1 MKILLIMTGGTICS
15 RMTGTTLDSDTGYA
29 VPLLVDRLKNDGFEA
44 EFEVVQIMNT
54 LSENMTPRRYDLL
67 LDYFRSLGKDKL
79 RNLDGVIIAH
89 GTDTLAYTSS
99 LIAVAL
105 AGFELPVFIVS
116 SNHTLDR
123 PEANGHANFRAACE
137 LIKRG
142 FGRGV
147 YVPYRNSDG
156 IVYLHR
162 GGQLIQCANFS
173 SDFFSRDMLPFTN
186 TRSHSDACSYAVARP
201 YESDCAEMP
210 LIRMKRPLGGV
221 LMLTPYVGLDYSKIS
236 IDGIGA
242 VLQRSYHSYTACVD
256 KQPDGSASE
265 YSALTLL
272 ERCKAAGI
280 GFWLGGVPET
290 EGLTSGTY
298 STTAELI
305 RAGARPV
312 YALTDETAYA
322 KLMVASSMG
331 LGLDETDEFLRRE
344 LAGEKIMLM

>member
-29 VPLLVDRLKNDGFEA
+29 VPLLVDRLKNDGFDA
-44 EFEVVQIMNT
+44 EFEVAQIMNT

-99 LIAVAL
+99 LLAIAL
-105 AGFELPVFIVS
+105 AGFLLPVFIVS

-173 SDFFSRDMLPFTN
+173 SDFFSRDMLPLSAA
-186 TRSHSDACSYAVARP
+186 RPYAVALP
-201 YESDCAEMP
+201 YEPDCAEMP

-256 KQPDGSASE
+256 KLPDGSASE
-265 YSALTLL
+265 YSALRLIA
-272 ERCKAAGI
+272 RCNDAGI

-305 RAGARPV
+305 QAGARPV
-312 YALTDETAYA
+312 LALTDETAYA

-331 LGLDETDEFLRRE
+331 LGIDETDEFLRRE
-344 LAGEKIMLM
+344 LAGEKIRPI

>member
-15 RMTGTTLDSDTGYA
+15 RMTGGTLDSDAASA

-67 LDYFRSLGKDKL
+67 LDYFRSLGTDKL
-79 RNLDGVIIAH
+79 NSLSGVIIAH

-137 LIKRG
+137 LIKRR

-147 YVPYRNSDG
+147 YVPYRNSDR

-162 GGQLIQCANFS
+162 GAQLLQCSNFS
-173 SDFFSRDMLPFTN
+173 SDFYSRDMMPYTDIC
-186 TRSHSDACSYAVARP
+186 TYTDIQP
-201 YESDCAEMP
+201 YESDCGVLP
-210 LIRMKRPLGGV
+210 LTRMKRPLGSV
-221 LMLTPYVGLDYSKIS
+221 LMLTPYVGLDYSKLS
-236 IDGIGA
+236 LDGVGA

-256 KQPDGSASE
+256 KLPDGSPSE

-280 GFWLGGVPET
+280 GLWLGGVPET

-312 YALTDETAYA
+312 YAQTDETAYA

>member
-15 RMTGTTLDSDTGYA
+15 RMIGTTLDSDAASA

-105 AGFELPVFIVS
+105 AGFSLPVFIVS

-137 LIKRG
+137 LVKRR

-162 GGQLIQCANFS
+162 GAQLLQCANFS
-173 SDFFSRDMLPFTN
+173 SDFFSRDMLPLSAA
-186 TRSHSDACSYAVARP
+186 RPYAVALP

-210 LIRMKRPLGGV
+210 LIRMKRPLGSV

-265 YSALTLL
+265 YSALGLL
-272 ERCKAAGI
+272 TRCNDAGI

-298 STTAELI
+298 SSTAELI

-312 YALTDETAYA
+312 LALTYETAYA
-322 KLMVASSMG
+322 KLMVACSIG
-331 LGLDETDEFLRRE
+331 LGIDETDEFLRRE
-344 LAGEKIMLM
+344 LAGEKIKLM

>member
-67 LDYFRSLGKDKL
+67 LDYFRSLGAREL
-79 RNLDGVIIAH
+79 SSYSGVIIAH

-137 LIKRG
+137 LIKHR

-162 GGQLIQCANFS
+162 GAQLMQCANFS

-186 TRSHSDACSYAVARP
+186 TRP

-210 LIRMKRPLGGV
+210 LIRMKRPLGSV

-256 KQPDGSASE
+256 RLPDGSASE
-265 YSALTLL
+265 YSALGLL
-272 ERCKAAGI
+272 TRCNDAGI

-305 RAGARPV
+305 QAGARPV
-312 YALTDETAYA
+312 LALTDETAYA
-322 KLMVASSMG
+322 KLMVACSIG
-331 LGLDETDEFLRRE
+331 LGIDETDEFLRRE
-344 LAGEKIMLM
+344 LAGEKIRPI

>member
-67 LDYFRSLGKDKL
+67 LDYFRSLGAREL
-79 RNLDGVIIAH
+79 SSYSGVIIAH

-137 LIKRG
+137 LIKPR

-162 GGQLIQCANFS
+162 GAQLMQCANFS

-186 TRSHSDACSYAVARP
+186 TRP

-210 LIRMKRPLGGV
+210 LIRMKRPLGSV

-256 KQPDGSASE
+256 RLPDGSASE
-265 YSALTLL
+265 YSALGLL
-272 ERCKAAGI
+272 TRCNDAGI

-305 RAGARPV
+305 QAGARPV
-312 YALTDETAYA
+312 LALTDETAYA
-322 KLMVASSMG
+322 KLMVACSIG
-331 LGLDETDEFLRRE
+331 LGIDETDEFLRRE
-344 LAGEKIMLM
+344 LAGEKIRPI

>member
-29 VPLLVDRLKNDGFEA
+29 VPLLVDRLKNDGFDA
-44 EFEVVQIMNT
+44 EFKVVQIMNT

-99 LIAVAL
+99 LLAIAL
-105 AGFELPVFIVS
+105 AGFSLPVFIVS

-162 GGQLIQCANFS
+162 GAQLIQCANFT
-173 SDFFSRDMLPFTN
+173 SDFFSRDMLPLLAA
-186 TRSHSDACSYAVARP
+186 RPYAVALP

-256 KQPDGSASE
+256 KLPDGSASE
-265 YSALTLL
+265 YSALGLL
-272 ERCKAAGI
+272 TRCNDAGI

-305 RAGARPV
+305 QAGARPV

-331 LGLDETDEFLRRE
+331 LGLDETGEFLRRE
-344 LAGEKIMLM
+344 LAGEKIGPI

>member
-29 VPLLVDRLKNDGFEA
+29 VPLLVDRLNSDGFDA
-44 EFEVVQIMNT
+44 EFKVVQIMNT

-105 AGFELPVFIVS
+105 AGFSLPVFIVS

-162 GGQLIQCANFS
+162 GAQLMQCANFS
-173 SDFFSRDMLPFTN
+173 SDFFSRDMLPLSAA
-186 TRSHSDACSYAVARP
+186 RPYAVALP

-210 LIRMKRPLGGV
+210 LIRMKRPLGSV

-256 KQPDGSASE
+256 RLPDGSPSE
-265 YSALTLL
+265 YSALGLL
-272 ERCKAAGI
+272 TRCNDAGI

-305 RAGARPV
+305 QAGARPV

-322 KLMVASSMG
+322 KLMVASSME

>member
-15 RMTGTTLDSDTGYA
+15 RMTGGTLDSDAASA

-67 LDYFRSLGKDKL
+67 LDYFRSLGAQEL
-79 RNLDGVIIAH
+79 SSYSGVIIAH

-99 LIAVAL
+99 LLAIAL
-105 AGFELPVFIVS
+105 AGFSLPVFIVS

-137 LIKRG
+137 LVKRR

-162 GGQLIQCANFS
+162 GAQLLQCANFS
-173 SDFFSRDMLPFTN
+173 SDFYSRDMQPYTD
-186 TRSHSDACSYAVARP
+186 TRTYTDTCTYRAVRP
-201 YESDCAEMP
+201 WESDCGVPP
-210 LIRMKRPLGGV
+210 LTRMKRPLGSV

-236 IDGIGA
+236 LDGIGA

-256 KQPDGSASE
+256 RLPDGSASE
-265 YSALTLL
+265 YSALGLL
-272 ERCKAAGI
+272 TRCNDAGI

-305 RAGARPV
+305 QAGARPV

>member
-29 VPLLVDRLKNDGFEA
+29 VPLLVDRLNSEGFDA
-44 EFEVVQIMNT
+44 EFKVVQIMNT

-99 LIAVAL
+99 LTAVAL

-162 GGQLIQCANFS
+162 GAQLMQCANFS
-173 SDFFSRDMLPFTN
+173 SDFFSRDMLPLSAA
-186 TRSHSDACSYAVARP
+186 RPYAVALP

-256 KQPDGSASE
+256 KLPDGSPSE
-265 YSALTLL
+265 YSALRLIA
-272 ERCKAAGI
+272 RCNDAGI

-298 STTAELI
+298 SSTAELI

-322 KLMVASSMG
+322 KLMIASSME

-344 LAGEKIMLM
+344 LAGEKIRLM

>member
-15 RMTGTTLDSDTGYA
+15 RMTGGTLDSDAASA
-29 VPLLVDRLKNDGFEA
+29 VPLLVDRLNSDGFDA
-44 EFEVVQIMNT
+44 EFKVVQIMNT

-105 AGFELPVFIVS
+105 AGFSLPVFIVS

-162 GGQLIQCANFS
+162 GAQLLQCANFS
-173 SDFFSRDMLPFTN
+173 SDFFSRDMLPLSAA
-186 TRSHSDACSYAVARP
+186 RPYAVALP

-210 LIRMKRPLGGV
+210 LIRMKRPLGSV

-265 YSALTLL
+265 YSALGLL
-272 ERCKAAGI
+272 TRCNDAGI

-298 STTAELI
+298 SSTAELI

>member
-29 VPLLVDRLKNDGFEA
+29 VPLLVDRLNSDGFEA

-54 LSENMTPRRYDLL
+54 LSENMTPRRYNLL
-67 LDYFRSLGKDKL
+67 LDYFRSLGAQEL
-79 RNLDGVIIAH
+79 SSYSGVIIAH

-162 GGQLIQCANFS
+162 GAQLMQCANFS

-186 TRSHSDACSYAVARP
+186 TRP

-210 LIRMKRPLGGV
+210 LIRMKRPLGSV

-256 KQPDGSASE
+256 RLPDGSPSE

-272 ERCKAAGI
+272 ERCKAAKI

-298 STTAELI
+298 SSTAELI

-312 YALTDETAYA
+312 LALTDETAYA
-322 KLMVASSMG
+322 KLMVACSIG
-331 LGLDETDEFLRRE
+331 LGIDETDEFLRRE
-344 LAGEKIMLM
+344 LAGEKIKLM

>member
-15 RMTGTTLDSDTGYA
+15 RMTGTTLDSDAASA

-44 EFEVVQIMNT
+44 EFKVAQIMNT

-67 LDYFRSLGKDKL
+67 LDYFRSLGAREL
-79 RNLDGVIIAH
+79 SSYSGVIIAH

-99 LIAVAL
+99 LLAIAL

-173 SDFFSRDMLPFTN
+173 SDFFSRDMLPLSAA
-186 TRSHSDACSYAVARP
+186 RPYAVALP

-210 LIRMKRPLGGV
+210 LIRMKRPLGSV

-236 IDGIGA
+236 LDGVGA

-256 KQPDGSASE
+256 KLPDGSASE
-265 YSALTLL
+265 YSALGLL
-272 ERCKAAGI
+272 TRCNDAGI

-312 YALTDETAYA
+312 LALTDETAYT
-322 KLMVASSMG
+322 KLMVAGSME

>member
-15 RMTGTTLDSDTGYA
+15 RMTGTTLDSDASSA

-67 LDYFRSLGKDKL
+67 LDYFRSLGAHEL
-79 RNLDGVIIAH
+79 SSYSGVIIAH

-162 GGQLIQCANFS
+162 GAQLLQCANFS
-173 SDFFSRDMLPFTN
+173 SDFFSRDMLPLSAA
-186 TRSHSDACSYAVARP
+186 RPYAVALP

-256 KQPDGSASE
+256 RLPDGRPSE

-298 STTAELI
+298 SSTAELI

-312 YALTDETAYA
+312 LALTDETAYA
-322 KLMVASSMG
+322 KLMVACSIG

-344 LAGEKIMLM
+344 LAGEKIGSI

>member
-15 RMTGTTLDSDTGYA
+15 RMTGGTLDSDAASA

-67 LDYFRSLGKDKL
+67 LDYFRSLGTDKL
-79 RNLDGVIIAH
+79 NSLSGVIIAH

-156 IVYLHR
+156 IVYLHC

-173 SDFFSRDMLPFTN
+173 SDFFSRDMLPLSAA
-186 TRSHSDACSYAVARP
+186 RPYAVALP

-256 KQPDGSASE
+256 RLPDGSASE
-265 YSALTLL
+265 YSALGLL
-272 ERCKAAGI
+272 TRCNDAGI

-344 LAGEKIMLM
+344 LAGEKIKLM

>member
-15 RMTGTTLDSDTGYA
+15 RMTGGTLDSDTGYA
-29 VPLLVDRLKNDGFEA
+29 VPLLVDRLNSDGFDA
-44 EFEVVQIMNT
+44 EFKVVQIMNT

-67 LDYFRSLGKDKL
+67 LDYFRSLGTDKL
-79 RNLDGVIIAH
+79 NSLSGVIIAH

-99 LIAVAL
+99 LFAIAL
-105 AGFELPVFIVS
+105 AGFSLPVFIVS

-162 GGQLIQCANFS
+162 GAQLMQCANFS
-173 SDFFSRDMLPFTN
+173 SDFFSRDMLPLSAA
-186 TRSHSDACSYAVARP
+186 RPYAVALP

-265 YSALTLL
+265 YSALGLL
-272 ERCKAAGI
+272 TRCNDAGI

-305 RAGARPV
+305 QAGARPV

-322 KLMVASSMG
+322 KLMVACSIG
-331 LGLDETDEFLRRE
+331 LGIDETDEFLRRE
-344 LAGEKIMLM
+344 LAGEKIKLM

>member
-15 RMTGTTLDSDTGYA
+15 RMTGGTLDSDAASA

-67 LDYFRSLGKDKL
+67 LDYFRSLGTDKL
-79 RNLDGVIIAH
+79 NSLSGVIIAH

-162 GGQLIQCANFS
+162 GAQLMQCANFS

-186 TRSHSDACSYAVARP
+186 TRP

-210 LIRMKRPLGGV
+210 LIRMKRPLGSV

-242 VLQRSYHSYTACVD
+242 VLQRTYHSYTACVD
-256 KQPDGSASE
+256 RLPDGSPSE

-272 ERCKAAGI
+272 ERCKAAKI

-298 STTAELI
+298 SSTAELI

-312 YALTDETAYA
+312 LALTDETAYA
-322 KLMVASSMG
+322 KLMVACSIG
-331 LGLDETDEFLRRE
+331 LGIDETDEFLRRE
-344 LAGEKIMLM
+344 LAGEKIKLM

>member
-67 LDYFRSLGKDKL
+67 LDYFRSLGAQEL
-79 RNLDGVIIAH
+79 SSYSGVIIAH

-99 LIAVAL
+99 LLAIAL
-105 AGFELPVFIVS
+105 AGFSLPVFIVS

-137 LIKRG
+137 LVKRG

-162 GGQLIQCANFS
+162 GAQLMQCANFS
-173 SDFFSRDMLPFTN
+173 SDFFSRDMLPLSAA
-186 TRSHSDACSYAVARP
+186 RPYAVALP

-256 KQPDGSASE
+256 KLPDGSASE
-265 YSALTLL
+265 YSALGLL
-272 ERCKAAGI
+272 TRCNDAGI

-298 STTAELI
+298 SSTAELI

-322 KLMVASSMG
+322 KLMVASSME

-344 LAGEKIMLM
+344 LAGEKIRPI

>member
-15 RMTGTTLDSDTGYA
+15 RMTGGTLDSDAASA

-67 LDYFRSLGKDKL
+67 LDYFRSLGTDKL
-79 RNLDGVIIAH
+79 NSLSGVIIAH

-99 LIAVAL
+99 LLAIAL
-105 AGFELPVFIVS
+105 AGFSLPVFIVS

-162 GGQLIQCANFS
+162 GAQLMQCANFS
-173 SDFFSRDMLPFTN
+173 SDFFSRDMLPLSAA
-186 TRSHSDACSYAVARP
+186 RPYAVALP

-236 IDGIGA
+236 IEGIGA

-256 KQPDGSASE
+256 RLPDGSASE
-265 YSALTLL
+265 YSALGLL
-272 ERCKAAGI
+272 TRCNDAGI

-298 STTAELI
+298 SSTAELI

-331 LGLDETDEFLRRE
+331 LGLDETDEFLHSE
-344 LAGEKIMLM
+344 LAGEKIGPI

>member
-29 VPLLVDRLKNDGFEA
+29 VPLLVDRLNNDGFDA
-44 EFEVVQIMNT
+44 EFKVVQIMNT

-67 LDYFRSLGKDKL
+67 LDYFRSLGAREL
-79 RNLDGVIIAH
+79 SSYSGVIIAH

-99 LIAVAL
+99 LLAIAL
-105 AGFELPVFIVS
+105 AGFSLPVFIVS

-162 GGQLIQCANFS
+162 GAQLIQCANFS
-173 SDFFSRDMLPFTN
+173 SDFFSRDMRPLSAARP
-186 TRSHSDACSYAVARP
+186 YAVALP

-256 KQPDGSASE
+256 RLPDGSPSE
-265 YSALTLL
+265 YSALGLL
-272 ERCKAAGI
+272 TRCNDAGI

-322 KLMVASSMG
+322 KLMVASSME

-344 LAGEKIMLM
+344 LAGEKIKLM

>member
-15 RMTGTTLDSDTGYA
+15 RMTGGTLDSDAASA
-29 VPLLVDRLKNDGFEA
+29 VPLLVDRLKNDGFDA

-67 LDYFRSLGKDKL
+67 LDYFRSLGAQEL
-79 RNLDGVIIAH
+79 SSYSGVIIAH

-99 LIAVAL
+99 LLAIAL

-156 IVYLHR
+156 IIYLHR
-162 GGQLIQCANFS
+162 GAQLMQCANFS
-173 SDFFSRDMLPFTN
+173 SDFYSHDMQP
-186 TRSHSDACSYAVARP
+186 YKVVRP
-201 YESDCAEMP
+201 WESDCGVPP
-210 LIRMKRPLGGV
+210 LTRMKRPLGSV

-256 KQPDGSASE
+256 RLPDGSASE
-265 YSALTLL
+265 YSALGLL
-272 ERCKAAGI
+272 TRCNDAGI

-305 RAGARPV
+305 QAGARPV
-312 YALTDETAYA
+312 LALTDETAYA
-322 KLMVASSMG
+322 KLMVACSIG

-344 LAGEKIMLM
+344 LAGEKIGPI